1 MHTQG
6 GTAPTAPATA
16 TYPGGKNSP
25 GVWQRIIS
33 EMPPHDHYVELFAGS
48 GAIIRRKR
56 PASGLNYA
64 VDVDPAVVAALRAI
78 TPRAFRAIC
87 AAAPG
92 WLPPPAPPRPLAAL
106 RATNARVILS
116 PPRCDLYDR
125 ELAHWRIIDL
135 IAPTRGGPRPDALW
149 CTF

>member
-87 AAAPG
+87 ADAPD
-92 WLPPPAPPRPLAAL
+92 WLTNACLTSHAPPHAD
-106 RATNARVILS
+106 
-116 PPRCDLYDR
+116 PP
-125 ELAHWRIIDL
+125 
-135 IAPTRGGPRPDALW
+135 
-149 CTF
+149 